1 MMLISMLS
9 WWYTAGWASLAGRV
23 GRRVQSV
30 MNTFSVQLL
39 AGSLFE
45 PFRQISAGQS
55 GGPGFDAQLKALGD
69 RLFSRIFGAVVRSL
83 FILMGLVGTFFM
95 VIIGLLQIILWP
107 VVPLLPILGI
117 ALSVTGWTL

>member
-23 GRRVQSV
+23 GRRVQAV
-30 MNTFSVQLL
+30 LNTFSVQLL
-39 AGSLFE
+39 LGSLFE

-55 GGPGFDAQLKALGD
+55 NGKGLDAQMKALGD
-69 RLFSRIFGAVVRSL
+69 RLFSRVFGAIVRSL
-83 FILMGLVGTFFM
+83 FIVMGMFGTFF
-95 VIIGLLQIILWP
+95 VLLIGFIQLIVWPFIPLFPII
-107 VVPLLPILGI
+107 GI